1 MTLAPQQSDWVPAA
15 FQASARNIA
24 REVVKQFVRS
34 DQVIGLGSGPMA
46 AEIVRAMGSF
56 SEKESLECIPSS
68 FQIKLEAESSGLKL
82 ADESKIPEIDV
93 VFDGADEIDS
103 RFNMIKGGGGALLR
117 EKILHYSGKL
127 IIIAAE
133 ANKFVSKF
141 TWPVPVEVHPFA
153 IHSARRKLESIGGNP
168 SMSMLKEGYPYV
180 SENGNFILDTSF
192 DLPSDLQQ
200 LEVEIKCI
208 PGAVEVGIF
217 TRCLGSYFKP
227 NEDSTFEASS
237 YP

>member
-1 MTLAPQQSDWVPAA
+1 MTLAPQQSDWIPAA

-24 REVVKQFVRS
+24 REVVKQFVKR

-56 SEKESLECIPSS
+56 SEKDSLECIPSS
-68 FQIKLEAESSGLKL
+68 FQIKLEAECSGLKL
-82 ADESKIPEIDV
+82 ADENRIPEVDI

-117 EKILHYSGKL
+117 EKILHYCGKQ

-133 ANKFVSKF
+133 ANKFVSTF

-153 IHSARRKLESIGGNP
+153 THSARYKLQSIGGNP
-168 SMSMLKEGYPYV
+168 RMRMLKEGYPYV

-192 DLPSDLQQ
+192 DFPADLRQ

-208 PGAVEVGIF
+208 PGIVEAGLF
-217 TRCLGSYFKP
+217 TRCSGLYFKA
-227 NEDSTFEASS
+227 NEDGTFETSS
-237 YP
+237 CP